1 MLRAVLKSSDA
12 RQHNI
17 ILEKGLNTGISIGI
31 GISVAVYTVLWSIAN
46 YYRITLKLTF
56 VIHNDKDDI
65 CNIYHRLTPSS
76 SIKISIS

>member
-31 GISVAVYTVLWSIAN
+31 GISVAVYTVL
-46 YYRITLKLTF
+46 
-56 VIHNDKDDI
+56 
-65 CNIYHRLTPSS
+65 
-76 SIKISIS
+76 